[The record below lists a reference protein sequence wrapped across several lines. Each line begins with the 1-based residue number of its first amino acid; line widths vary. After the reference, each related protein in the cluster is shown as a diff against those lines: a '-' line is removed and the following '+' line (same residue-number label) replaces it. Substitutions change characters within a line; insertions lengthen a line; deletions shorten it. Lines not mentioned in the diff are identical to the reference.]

1 MAQCPEMSSPR
12 PDAAALLRARRH
24 TLPDVIAPGLRVLF
38 CGINPGLY
46 STAVGHHFGRP
57 GNRFWK
63 VLHASGFTPRLFSPS
78 EDKAL
83 LGFGVGI
90 TNLCPRTTA
99 SADEL
104 TTAELERGGR
114 ELVAKARRFRP
125 RVVAILGIGAYR
137 AGFGRLDAVIG
148 RQEEPIAQALTWVL
162 PNPSGLNAHYGL
174 EALTRHFRMLRV
186 AVESESARRRR

>member
-1 MAQCPEMSSPR
+1 MAQWPEMSSAR
-12 PDAAALLRARRH
+12 PDAAALLRARRQ
-24 TLPDVIAPGLRVLF
+24 TLRDVIAPGLRVLF

-63 VLHASGFTPRLFSPS
+63 ALHASGFTPRLFSPS

-83 LGFGVGI
+83 LAVRIGI

-99 SADEL
+99 SSDEL
-104 TTAELERGGR
+104 TAAELERGGR
-114 ELVAKARRFRP
+114 ALVAKVRRYRP
-125 RVVAILGIGAYR
+125 GVLAILGIGAYR
-137 AGFGRLDAVIG
+137 LGFDRPEAVIG
-148 RQEEPIAQALTWVL
+148 RQPTATAEALTWVL

-174 EALTRHFRMLRV
+174 DELTRHFRILRS
-186 AVESESARRRR
+186 AVEAMPD

>member
-1 MAQCPEMSSPR
+1 IAPGAHALPIIGPGRPPPVSEWPAMSSPR
-12 PDAAALLRARRH
+12 PDLAALRRARRR
-24 TLPDVIAPGLRVLF
+24 TLRDVIAPGLRVLF

-63 VLHASGFTPRLFSPS
+63 ALHASGFTPRLFSAS

-83 LGFGVGI
+83 LAFGIGI

-104 TTAELERGGR
+104 TAAELERGGR
-114 ELVAKARRFRP
+114 ELVVKARRF
-125 RVVAILGIGAYR
+125 
-137 AGFGRLDAVIG
+137 
-148 RQEEPIAQALTWVL
+148 
-162 PNPSGLNAHYGL
+162 
-174 EALTRHFRMLRV
+174 
-186 AVESESARRRR
+186 

>member
-1 MAQCPEMSSPR
+1 MTQWPVMPSPR

-24 TLPDVIAPGLRVLF
+24 TLRDVIAPSLRILF

-63 VLHASGFTPRLFSPS
+63 ALHASGLTPRLFSPS
-78 EDKAL
+78 EDATL
-83 LGFGVGI
+83 PDLGIGI

-104 TTAELERGGR
+104 TPAELERGGR

-137 AGFGRLDAVIG
+137 LGFGRPEASIG
-148 RQEEPIAQALTWVL
+148 RQDAPTAQSLTWVL

-174 EALTRHFRMLRV
+174 EELARHFRLLRA
-186 AVESESARRRR
+186 AVEAESGRQRR

>member
-1 MAQCPEMSSPR
+1 MTQWPEMSSPR
-12 PDAAALLRARRH
+12 PDAAALLRARRQ
-24 TLPDVIAPGLRVLF
+24 TLRDVIAPGLRILF

-63 VLHASGFTPRLFSPS
+63 ALHASGFTPRLFSPS

-104 TTAELERGGR
+104 TAAELERGGR
-114 ELVAKARRFRP
+114 ALVAKARRYRP

-137 AGFGRLDAVIG
+137 AGFGRPDAVIG
-148 RQEEPIAQALTWVL
+148 RQEAPTAQALTWVL

-174 EALTRHFRMLRV
+174 EELARHFRRLRA
-186 AVESESARRRR
+186 AVEGMPD

>member
-1 MAQCPEMSSPR
+1 MAQSREMSSPR

-24 TLPDVIAPGLRVLF
+24 TLRDVIAPSLRVLF

-63 VLHASGFTPRLFSPS
+63 ALHASGFTPRLFCPG
-78 EDKAL
+78 EDAAL
-83 LGFGVGI
+83 LDFGIGI
-90 TNLCPRTTA
+90 TNLSPRTTA

-104 TTAELERGGR
+104 TAAELARGGR
-114 ELVAKARRFRP
+114 ALVAKARRYRP

-137 AGFGRLDAVIG
+137 AGFGRPDAVIG
-148 RQEEPIAQALTWVL
+148 RQEAPTAQALTWVL

-174 EALTRHFRMLRV
+174 EALTRHFRLLRAAV
-186 AVESESARRRR
+186 AEESARRRR

>member
-1 MAQCPEMSSPR
+1 MPEWAQMSSPR

-24 TLPDVIAPGLRVLF
+24 TLRDVIAPGLRVLF

-63 VLHASGFTPRLFSPS
+63 ALHAGGFTPHLFSPS
-78 EDKAL
+78 EDQTL
-83 LGFGVGI
+83 LGFGLGI

-104 TTAELERGGR
+104 TAAELARGGR
-114 ELVAKARRFRP
+114 ALVAKARRYRP

-137 AGFGRLDAVIG
+137 AGFARPEASIG
-148 RQEEPIAQALTWVL
+148 RQDAPTAESLTWVL

-174 EALTRHFRMLRV
+174 AELTRQFGLLHA
-186 AVESESARRRR
+186 AVEAMRD